1 MTTKGSIYRA
11 VIKGGD
17 TTPNPDHLHVFFEAS
32 DKLEA
37 TDNLYEICRIF
48 AAERMDYEGFEL
60 KSEEE
65 LKQNYNEGSMFH
77 DDHLVMCQSLDAID
91 NIDFVR
97 EALILLAGQKRMRLK
112 LALLQG
118 INQINMRALKNGHH

>member
-1 MTTKGSIYRA
+1 MTTKRSIYRA
-11 VIKGGD
+11 VIRGGD
-17 TTPNPDHLHVFFEAS
+17 ATPNPDHLHVFFEAS

-48 AAERMDYEGFEL
+48 AAERTDYEGFDL

-65 LKQNYNEGSMFH
+65 LKQHHNQGSMFH
-77 DDHLVMCQSLDAID
+77 DDHLVVCESLDTIGKV
-91 NIDFVR
+91 DFVR

-118 INQINMRALKNGHH
+118 INQINMRALANGHH